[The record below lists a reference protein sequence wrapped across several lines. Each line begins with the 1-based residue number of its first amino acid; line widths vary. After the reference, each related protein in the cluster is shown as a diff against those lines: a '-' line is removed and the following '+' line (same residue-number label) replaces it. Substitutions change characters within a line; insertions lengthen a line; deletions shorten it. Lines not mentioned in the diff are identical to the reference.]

1 MPYLVGLAKTKEMMM
16 LGDWF
21 DAHDA
26 LRLGLVNAV
35 VAPEELM
42 PHAVSLYFFMCTR
55 SVKDRGGMNKFLMHG
70 GKITIAK
77 KRKSQDALCHA
88 IYPRETLWL
97 GPT

>member
-42 PHAVSLYFFMCTR
+42 PHAVSLFFMCTR
-55 SVKDRGGMNKFLMHG
+55 MTEFSSNLM
-70 GKITIAK
+70 
-77 KRKSQDALCHA
+77 L
-88 IYPRETLWL
+88 
-97 GPT
+97 

>member
-42 PHAVSLYFFMCTR
+42 PHAVSLFF
-55 SVKDRGGMNKFLMHG
+55 
-70 GKITIAK
+70 
-77 KRKSQDALCHA
+77 LCV
-88 IYPRETLWL
+88 LV
-97 GPT
+97 